1 LESPDIDSELIDVFG
16 LEMRLGVEKSFEEE
30 GMVAG
35 IDLGRGFNVVV
46 DVVRVVDGADGEKTI
61 GGEWMSA

>member
-1 LESPDIDSELIDVFG
+1 MESPDIDSELIDVFG

-30 GMVAG
+30 GMLAG

-46 DVVRVVDGADGEKTI
+46 DVVGVVDGADGEKTI

>member
-1 LESPDIDSELIDVFG
+1 
-16 LEMRLGVEKSFEEE
+16 MRLGVEKSFEEE

>member
-1 LESPDIDSELIDVFG
+1 
-16 LEMRLGVEKSFEEE
+16 MRLGVEKSFEEE

-46 DVVRVVDGADGEKTI
+46 DVVGVVDGADGEKTI